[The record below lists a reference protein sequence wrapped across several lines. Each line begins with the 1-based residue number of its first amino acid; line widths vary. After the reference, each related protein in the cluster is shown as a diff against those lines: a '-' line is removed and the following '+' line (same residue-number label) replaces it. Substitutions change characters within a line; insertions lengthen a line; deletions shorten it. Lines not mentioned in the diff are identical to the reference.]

1 MKLSAVDHEN
11 IEVLEALDID
21 ENALFLLLCRYFAY
35 RGKRI
40 DGSFGYAPDEALQET
55 IRWRLDKSMRAEDTA
70 HRRTQGAKDGWEI
83 RRARQK
89 ASKEHP

>member
-1 MKLSAVDHEN
+1 MKLSEADREN

-40 DGSFGYAPDEALQET
+40 NGSFGFPPDEALQET
-55 IRWRLDKSMRAEDTA
+55 IRWRMSNSDEDTA
-70 HRRTQGAKDGWEI
+70 RRRSQGAKDGWEI
-83 RRARQK
+83 RRAKQAHRHS
-89 ASKEHP
+89 AE